1 MSILEYLQT
10 INSKIQVN
18 TAVYFVKGSA
28 ILIRKSV
35 IMFICILLFLTSSF
49 NYSYTEE
56 SQKQYLRIGLRM
68 PLKSDYQVRLS
79 SENNMVIGVM
89 ENQEFQELFNLDDE
103 YFICRL
109 DSYYNI
115 ENDEYI
121 LAENIEEAEIG
132 PIHIEVDEEYDSYED
147 VIKEIQELRDD
158 GIDAYPVYDGKF
170 KIWIGF
176 YPDRDSAKEKI
187 KELDDIK
194 SDLNII
200 EEDDKRIILENSNGQ
215 AVLVFYVN
223 DSIHIKSEEV
233 EGKIPLID
241 VEDYRYRD
249 FITFN
254 TYEGQLIV
262 INYVELNHY
271 LYGVVA
277 REMSFTWPLEALK
290 AQAVAARNYAMV
302 NKNKHGSIGYDLCDT
317 QDCQVYGGYRWEHE
331 KTNRAVD
338 ETENKIIKYNDKPIV
353 AYYHSSSGGH
363 TEDSE
368 NIWSGYVP
376 YLRGVKDEFSLGSP
390 NDNWQTAI
398 EKEKVEEKLK
408 ENGVDVGEVISIK
421 PLSYSEHGRVLE
433 LMVKGT
439 EGIEILKKEKVR
451 LIFGTSNIKS
461 TWFKVKSDADVYV
474 ISGYGLSAVKSNLSE
489 LTVINGEGIEVTSRD
504 YNRRYK
510 ITNGAQYNTVPVAPT
525 VYVFDG
531 RGWGHGLGMSQWGAK
546 KMAELGYTYKEI
558 LEYYYTGT
566 KVE

>member
-1 MSILEYLQT
+1 
-10 INSKIQVN
+10 
-18 TAVYFVKGSA
+18 
-28 ILIRKSV
+28 
-35 IMFICILLFLTSSF
+35 
-49 NYSYTEE
+49 
-56 SQKQYLRIGLRM
+56 M

-121 LAENIEEAEIG
+121 LAENIEEAKIG
-132 PIHIEVDEEYDSYED
+132 PIHIEVDKEYESYKD
-147 VIKEIQELRDD
+147 VIEEIEELRDD

-176 YPDRDSAKEKI
+176 YPDRDSAKENI

-200 EEDDKRIILENSNGQ
+200 EEDDKRIILENSKGQ
-215 AVLVFYVN
+215 AVLVFNVN
-223 DSIHIKSEEV
+223 DNIHIKSEEV